1 MSKEIHVGIVGLGRV
16 GGKFLELGDKID
28 VIFELTGNV

>member
-16 GGKFLELGDKID
+16 GGKFLERLLAPERKQGY
-28 VIFELTGNV
+28 